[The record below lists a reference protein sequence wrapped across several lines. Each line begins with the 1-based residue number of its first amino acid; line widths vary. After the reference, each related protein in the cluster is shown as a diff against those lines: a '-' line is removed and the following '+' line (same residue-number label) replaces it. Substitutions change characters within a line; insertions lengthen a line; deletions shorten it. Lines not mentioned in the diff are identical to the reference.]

1 MLIGGPG
8 WHGAL
13 YYFVYQA
20 VVLNLLLVWSVRAH
34 NAAAKR
40 IAARIGA

>member
-1 MLIGGPG
+1 MLAGGAG

-20 VVLNLLLVWSVRAH
+20 VALNLLMIWSVSAH

-40 IAARIGA
+40 IAAAVEA